1 MKRRTGTLKLHRET
15 LKALD
20 TQVLEPAIGGLLTSP
35 RVCTFSGYRTCG
47 TCVLTCGT
55 NLC

>member
-1 MKRRTGTLKLHRET
+1 MKKKSCSLKLHRET

-20 TQVLEPAIGGLLTSP
+20 ARALEPAAGGYTTP
-35 RVCTFSGYRTCG
+35 RQCPWSGYQTCG

>member
-1 MKRRTGTLKLHRET
+1 MTRKSCTLKLHRET

-20 TQVLEPAIGGLLTSP
+20 THTLEPALGGITGP
-35 RVCTFSGYRTCG
+35 KACTWSGYQTCQ
-47 TCVLTCGT
+47 TCAQTCGT

>member
-1 MKRRTGTLKLHRET
+1 MKRKIGVLKLHRET
-15 LKALD
+15 LKALE
-20 TQVLEPAIGGLLTSP
+20 TLELEPAVGAYTTP
-35 RVCTFSGYRTCG
+35 RQCPWSGYQTCG

>member
-1 MKRRTGTLKLHRET
+1 MKRKSGHLKLHRET

-20 TQVLEPAIGGLLTSP
+20 AQKLDPAVGGVTNP
-35 RVCTFSGYRTCG
+35 RVCTFSGYQTCG